1 MPSSLVDA
9 LVRALADTGWQLAC
23 VLGPLAACALV
34 LHQLQ
39 RMLSATLTTT
49 FGPRSMLV
57 TGWLGVPIHEL
68 AHVAACLTF
77 MHEIEEVKLF
87 APDPETGSL
96 GLVRHHAP
104 QGNPWA
110 AIGRLFIAVAPLGGG
125 ALALGLA
132 AHLLMPDVELFR
144 DPLALTGPTDAIGR
158 AWEVTVALLD
168 PARLGDW
175 RAWVFLYVATCVGA
189 HLAPSGADLR
199 EVPRGALAL
208 VVALLAS
215 NLVAGAFGGAPPE
228 LVARAAA
235 LTTPVV
241 ALMSVAA
248 FVCALV
254 LALALAVTACVER
267 ARGGHGHLGRFA
279 RTHWLR
285 LAVASGV
292 AATFVVTA

>member
-1 MPSSLVDA
+1 MSSLLDA
-9 LVRALADTGWQLAC
+9 LIAALVATGSQLAC

-39 RMLSATLTTT
+39 RMLAAALTTT
-49 FGPRSMLV
+49 FGPRAMLV

-77 MHEIEEVKLF
+77 MHEIDEVKLF

-104 QGNPWA
+104 AGNPWA

-125 ALALGLA
+125 ALALGLG
-132 AHLLMPDVELFR
+132 AHLLMPDVDLFR
-144 DPLALTGPTDAIGR
+144 DPLALEGPADAIGR
-158 AWEVTVALLD
+158 ASTVAAALLD

-175 RAWVFLYVATCVGA
+175 RGWAFLYLATCVGA
-189 HLAPSGADLR
+189 HLAPSTADLR
-199 EVPRGALAL
+199 EARRGALAL
-208 VVALLAS
+208 VVTLLVV

-241 ALMSVAA
+241 ALMAVAA
-248 FVCALV
+248 LVCALV
-254 LALALAVTACVER
+254 LCFALIVTALVER
-267 ARGGHGHLGRFA
+267 ARGAHGHLGRFA

-285 LAVASGV
+285 LAVAASIT
-292 AATFVVTA
+292 ATFALLAT